1 MTWTRRF
8 FKMYVYNSKENST
21 IYQQEVSIH
30 YWNTKSSSIQYTK
43 NIRADR
49 NDTLVPTHDVNICI
63 ILTEHFISEY
73 KFSNLIPLFNL

>member
-1 MTWTRRF
+1 M
-8 FKMYVYNSKENST
+8 ST
-21 IYQQEVSIH
+21 TVKKTVLYINRKFQFITGIQ
-30 YWNTKSSSIQYTK
+30 KSSSIQYTK

-73 KFSNLIPLFNL
+73 NFSNLIPLFNL

>member
-1 MTWTRRF
+1 M
-8 FKMYVYNSKENST
+8 ST
-21 IYQQEVSIH
+21 TVKKTVLYINRKFLFITEIQ
-30 YWNTKSSSIQYTK
+30 KSSSIQYTK

>member
-1 MTWTRRF
+1 M
-8 FKMYVYNSKENST
+8 ST
-21 IYQQEVSIH
+21 TVKKTVLYINRKFQFITEIQ
-30 YWNTKSSSIQYTK
+30 KSSSIQYTK

-73 KFSNLIPLFNL
+73 NFSNLIPLFNL